1 MAQKKF
7 YAVKQGRQP
16 GIYST
21 WADCQKQTVGF
32 KGAKFKGFV
41 TRAEAEAYMNN
52 QEVLAAP
59 SEGVVA
65 YVDGSYFN
73 GNYSWGMAIYENGT
87 LIFKA
92 NGKGTSEEA
101 AKLHN
106 VAGEVAGAMEADRPY
121 RIQCPALLICGE
133 KDRAGSCVRYN
144 KTWHRKTGIP
154 IEWIRE
160 AGSTPVLFE
169 TWARK
174 DEPEKQPEM
183 NSVHERIAKE
193 TGALL
198 APVGLYWWGSMESR
212 PDLEM
217 YAEDG
222 AHASPA
228 GSDFAAKY
236 IWEEISTDIHRK
248 QSTY

>member
-16 GIYST
+16 GIYTT

-106 VAGEVAGAMEADRPY
+106 VAGEVAGAMEAVLWAEAQGLEHITICHDYVGISEWALGHWKTNTPLTAHYAAFMQERPGLVTFVKVAGHTGVEGNELAD
-121 RIQCPALLICGE
+121 QLAKAALE
-133 KDRAGSCVRYN
+133 K
-144 KTWHRKTGIP
+144 
-154 IEWIRE
+154 
-160 AGSTPVLFE
+160 
-169 TWARK
+169 
-174 DEPEKQPEM
+174 M
-183 NSVHERIAKE
+183 
-193 TGALL
+193 
-198 APVGLYWWGSMESR
+198 
-212 PDLEM
+212 
-217 YAEDG
+217 
-222 AHASPA
+222 
-228 GSDFAAKY
+228 
-236 IWEEISTDIHRK
+236 
-248 QSTY
+248 